1 MDLNYLL
8 DLCELSYKT
17 SNKSFGFDY
26 IVVNDTIA
34 ISGTDNNFDWYLN
47 SNCFP
52 LIRGYH
58 RQFYLEAER
67 ICKKYPN
74 IKSFTGHSAGAAIAN
89 ICADLNKGE
98 ALGFASPR
106 IKHGFSGKHFSV
118 ELQFDPITKININN
132 IRNQATVLVVPGVGH
147 YIKEYK
153 KALMLQN
160 LK

>member
-1 MDLNYLL
+1 MLNHLE
-8 DLCELSYKT
+8 LCELAYT
-17 SNKSFGFDY
+17 KSKGTFGFAEFLFED
-26 IVVNDTIA
+26 VIA

-74 IKSFTGHSAGAAIAN
+74 IKSFTGHSAGGAISH

-98 ALGFASPR
+98 ALSFAAPR
-106 IKHGFSGKHFSV
+106 IKHGLGGKHFSV
-118 ELQFDPITKININN
+118 ELQYDPVTKININAVRSQN
-132 IRNQATVLVVPGVGH
+132 TTLVLPGLSHHVKK
-147 YIKEYK
+147 YR

-160 LK
+160 LN